1 MIKELCVK
9 CWDTL
14 DSHALNGC
22 PNENETIA
30 GNDANN

>member
-9 CWDTL
+9 CWNTL

-22 PNENETIA
+22 DVNKEEQDETV
-30 GNDANN
+30 